1 MIGVETLLGI
11 IAGVIIPTVGG
22 LSWINER
29 SNRRIDQMLEKNDK
43 RVEIVLTHIQ
53 KVEST
58 LNDLRSDLPLRY
70 TLRED
75 HIRLADRVA
84 SLELSCQRHF
94 SNEHE

>member
-1 MIGVETLLGI
+1 MGIESLLGI
-11 IAGVIIPTVGG
+11 IAGIIIPTIGG
-22 LSWINER
+22 ISWLNER
-29 SNRRIDQMLEKNDK
+29 SNRRIDQMLEKSDK
-43 RVEIVLTHIQ
+43 RSEVVLTHIQ

-75 HIRLADRVA
+75 HLRLSDRVA
-84 SLELSCQRHF
+84 QLEIHCQRV

>member
-1 MIGVETLLGI
+1 MGIEALLGI
-11 IAGVIIPTVGG
+11 VAGIIIPTIGG
-22 LSWINER
+22 ISWLNER

-53 KVEST
+53 KVENT

-75 HIRLADRVA
+75 HIRLSDRV
-84 SLELSCQRHF
+84 SQLEFYCQRT

>member
-1 MIGVETLLGI
+1 MGIESLLGI
-11 IAGVIIPTVGG
+11 IAGIIIPTIGG
-22 LSWINER
+22 ISWLNER

-43 RVEIVLTHIQ
+43 RSEVVLTHIQ

-75 HIRLADRVA
+75 HLRLSDRVA
-84 SLELSCQRHF
+84 QLELNCQRV
-94 SNEHE
+94 SNEHD

>member
-22 LSWINER
+22 LSWFNER

-43 RVEIVLTHIQ
+43 RTEVVLTHIQ

-75 HIRLADRVA
+75 HLRLSDRVA
-84 SLELSCQRHF
+84 QLELHCQRV
-94 SNEHE
+94 SNEHD

>member
-1 MIGVETLLGI
+1 MGIESLLGI
-11 IAGVIIPTVGG
+11 IAGIIIPTIGG
-22 LSWINER
+22 ISWLNER

-43 RVEIVLTHIQ
+43 RSEVVLTHIQ

-75 HIRLADRVA
+75 HLRLSDRVA
-84 SLELSCQRHF
+84 QLELTCQRI

>member
-1 MIGVETLLGI
+1 MGIESLLGI
-11 IAGVIIPTVGG
+11 VAGIIIPTIGG
-22 LSWINER
+22 ISWLNER

-43 RVEIVLTHIQ
+43 RVEVVLTHIQ

-84 SLELSCQRHF
+84 QLELSCQRHF
-94 SNEHE
+94 PNEHE

>member
-1 MIGVETLLGI
+1 MGIESLLGI
-11 IAGVIIPTVGG
+11 IAGIIIPTIGG
-22 LSWINER
+22 ISWLNER

-43 RVEIVLTHIQ
+43 RVEIVLTHVQ
-53 KVEST
+53 KVENT

-75 HIRLADRVA
+75 HLRLSDRV
-84 SLELSCQRHF
+84 SQLELHCQRM

>member
-1 MIGVETLLGI
+1 MGIESLLGI
-11 IAGVIIPTVGG
+11 VAGIIIPTIGG
-22 LSWINER
+22 ISWLNER

-43 RVEIVLTHIQ
+43 RVEVVLTHIQ
-53 KVEST
+53 KVENT

-84 SLELSCQRHF
+84 QLELSCQRHF
-94 SNEHE
+94 PNEHE

>member
-1 MIGVETLLGI
+1 MGFETLLGI

-58 LNDLRSDLPLRY
+58 LNDTFGYL
-70 TLRED
+70 TG
-75 HIRLADRVA
+75 
-84 SLELSCQRHF
+84 
-94 SNEHE
+94 

>member
-1 MIGVETLLGI
+1 MGVETLLGI

-75 HIRLADRVA
+75 HLRLADRVA
-84 SLELSCQRHF
+84 ALEISCQRHF
-94 SNEHE
+94 PNEHE

>member
-1 MIGVETLLGI
+1 MGIESLLGI
-11 IAGVIIPTVGG
+11 VAGIIIPTIGG
-22 LSWINER
+22 ISWLNER

-84 SLELSCQRHF
+84 QLELSCQRHF
-94 SNEHE
+94 PNEHE

>member
-1 MIGVETLLGI
+1 MGIESLLGI
-11 IAGVIIPTVGG
+11 IAGIIIPTIGG
-22 LSWINER
+22 ISWLNER
-29 SNRRIDQMLEKNDK
+29 SNRRIDHMLEKNDK

-75 HIRLADRVA
+75 YLRLSDRVA
-84 SLELSCQRHF
+84 NLELHCQRM
-94 SNEHE
+94 STNEPV

>member
-1 MIGVETLLGI
+1 MGIESLLGI
-11 IAGVIIPTVGG
+11 IAGIIIPTIGG
-22 LSWINER
+22 ISWLNER

-43 RVEIVLTHIQ
+43 RVEIVLTHVQ
-53 KVEST
+53 KVENT

-75 HIRLADRVA
+75 HLRLFDRV
-84 SLELSCQRHF
+84 SKLELHCQRM

>member
-1 MIGVETLLGI
+1 MGIESLLGI
-11 IAGVIIPTVGG
+11 IAGIIIPTIGG
-22 LSWINER
+22 ISWLNER

-75 HIRLADRVA
+75 YIRLADRVS
-84 SLELSCQRHF
+84 SLELHCQRM
-94 SNEHE
+94 SPYEHE

>member
-1 MIGVETLLGI
+1 MGIESLLGI
-11 IAGVIIPTVGG
+11 IAGIIIPTIGG
-22 LSWINER
+22 ISWLNER

-43 RVEIVLTHIQ
+43 RVEIVLTHIR
-53 KVEST
+53 KVENT

-75 HIRLADRVA
+75 HLRLSDRVFQ
-84 SLELSCQRHF
+84 LELHCQRM

>member
-1 MIGVETLLGI
+1 MGIESLLGI
-11 IAGVIIPTVGG
+11 IAGIIIPTIGG
-22 LSWINER
+22 ISWLSER

-75 HIRLADRVA
+75 YIRLSDRVA
-84 SLELSCQRHF
+84 NLELHCQRM
-94 SNEHE
+94 STNESV

>member
-1 MIGVETLLGI
+1 MGIESLLGI
-11 IAGVIIPTVGG
+11 IAGIIIPTIGG
-22 LSWINER
+22 ISWLNER

-43 RVEIVLTHIQ
+43 RTEVVLTHIQ
-53 KVEST
+53 KVENT

-75 HIRLADRVA
+75 HLRLSDRVVK
-84 SLELSCQRHF
+84 LELTCQRI